1 MSIQRDYDKL
11 TKRRTCCC
19 DQNMM
24 IQRQPL
30 VVVVVHSTLLLAILR
45 TITYPTFLT
54 CLLTLYFNLPAST
67 PPLLPI
73 PLTEVISSI
82 PLRIPLLV

>member
-1 MSIQRDYDKL
+1 
-11 TKRRTCCC
+11 
-19 DQNMM
+19 M

-30 VVVVVHSTLLLAILR
+30 VVVVVVHSTLLLAILR
-45 TITYPTFLT
+45 TITYSTFLT
-54 CLLTLYFNLPAST
+54 MYTHTTSSHFPDLT